1 MKGGDQRRFTAWKYY
16 TGIRRVIIIAFP
28 HMGKQ
33 SQSLFSFNELL
44 ISVFDSIWNAKKTK
58 VYVIDIL
65 ASTFNWWGIGES
77 YVY

>member
-44 ISVFDSIWNAKKTK
+44 ISVFDSI
-58 VYVIDIL
+58 
-65 ASTFNWWGIGES
+65 
-77 YVY
+77 